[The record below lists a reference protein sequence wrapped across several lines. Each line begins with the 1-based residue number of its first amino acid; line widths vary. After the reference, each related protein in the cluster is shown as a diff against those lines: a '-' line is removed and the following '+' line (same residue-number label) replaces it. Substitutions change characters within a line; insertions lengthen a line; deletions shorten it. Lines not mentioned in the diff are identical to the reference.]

1 MSCSTEIFLSKK
13 AIINNIRFL
22 QKTFGEKVRI
32 SSVVKANAYGHGIEH
47 FVPAVEEC
55 GVNHFS
61 TFSYHEALRVRNVV
75 KDSTDIMIMGWI
87 DIEDLENA
95 IKNGFEFFVFELVII
110 KNAVKFAKDLNTK
123 AKIHIEIETGL
134 NRTGLS
140 NSDFIQVME
149 LINDNK
155 DCFEVKGVCSHLAGA
170 ESIANHVRVESQINK
185 FKLYREILH
194 SNGIKPEY
202 SHIGCSAGAMSYPH
216 SRFNMVRIGIMQ
228 YGFWSSMETFIRY
241 KSSNGDMN
249 DPLERVICWK
259 SKVMSIKKVTTGEFI
274 SYGTTYLASEDKTLA
289 IVPVGYSNG
298 YSRSLSNNGR
308 VLINGTRCGVIGL
321 VNMNMIIADI
331 TALPDN
337 QVQIGDE
344 VVIVGEQDDLEIS
357 VDSFSEISQQ
367 VNYEI
372 LSRIPKEIPRYIID

>member
-1 MSCSTEIFLSKK
+1 MSCSTEIFLSNR
-13 AIINNIRFL
+13 AITNNIEFL
-22 QKTFGEKVRI
+22 QRTFGEKVRI

-47 FVPAVEEC
+47 FVPAVEKC
-55 GVNHFS
+55 GIDHFS
-61 TFSYHEALRVRNVV
+61 TFSFHEALRVRNVV
-75 KDSTDIMIMGWI
+75 KESTDIMIMGWI
-87 DIEDLENA
+87 DSDDLESA
-95 IKNGFEFFVFELVII
+95 IRMGFEFFVFELVKLRQALEI
-110 KNAVKFAKDLNTK
+110 AKKLNIR

-140 NSDFIQVME
+140 NSDFIHLME
-149 LINDNK
+149 IINSNRQF
-155 DCFEVKGVCSHLAGA
+155 FEVKGICSHLAGA

-185 FKLYREILH
+185 FKLYREILN

-216 SRFNMVRIGIMQ
+216 CRFNMVRIGIMQ

-241 KSSNGDMN
+241 KANNGDMN

-259 SKVMSIKKVTTGEFI
+259 SKVMSIKKVITGEFI

-331 TALPDN
+331 TALPEN
-337 QVQIGDE
+337 QVQVGDE
-344 VVIVGEQDDLEIS
+344 VVIVGVQDDLVIS

-372 LSRIPKEIPRYIID
+372 LSRIPKDIPRYIVD

>member
-1 MSCSTEIFLSKK
+1 MSYSTEIFLSKK
-13 AIINNIRFL
+13 AIETNIRFL
-22 QKTFGEKVRI
+22 QKTFGERVRI

-47 FVPAVEEC
+47 FVPVVEEC
-55 GVNHFS
+55 GIDHFS
-61 TFSYHEALRVRNVV
+61 TFSFHEAVRVRRVV
-75 KDSTDIMIMGWI
+75 SNTTDIMIMGWI
-87 DIEDLENA
+87 DVEDIESA
-95 IKNGFEFFVFELVII
+95 ISKGFEFFVFEYKVFKHSLE
-110 KNAVKFAKDLNTK
+110 AAKKLKTK

-140 NSDFIQVME
+140 NKDFIKVID
-149 LINDNK
+149 LIKDNS
-155 DCFEVKGVCSHLAGA
+155 EHLEIKGICSHLAGA

-202 SHIGCSAGAMSYPH
+202 SHIACSAGAMSYPH

-241 KSSNGDMN
+241 KADNGDMN

-259 SKVMSIKKVTTGEFI
+259 SKVMSIKKVRTGEFI

-308 VLINGTRCGVIGL
+308 VLINGIRCGVIGL

-331 TALPDN
+331 TTLPEDS
-337 QVQIGDE
+337 VQIGDE
-344 VVIVGEQDDLEIS
+344 VVIVGVQDNLEIS